1 MNDTDPAVAEELR
14 KRMAALSGSQ
24 RVIMACRM
32 FHAGRA
38 MVLASLPLGL
48 SEWERKALLFE
59 RLYGK
64 DFTEDEKKKI
74 LEHLKHI
81 NEGFGG

>member
-1 MNDTDPAVAEELR
+1 MNDADPAVAKEWR
-14 KRMAALSGSQ
+14 KRIAALSGSQ

-38 MVLASLPLGL
+38 MVLASFPPGL
-48 SEWERKALLFE
+48 SERERKALLFE

-64 DFTEDEKKKI
+64 DFNEEEKKKI
-74 LEHLKHI
+74 LEHLKHCAKS
-81 NEGFGG
+81 ES